1 MSAEAHAPTASEY
14 IVHHLTHWQSGK
26 MGGIVDLSVVNI
38 DSLIFSITLGV
49 LGYFLLWN
57 AARKATS
64 GVPGRFQAAVEILVA
79 AEILVTVETLAVAIP
94 VAAVTLATIA
104 SQAPVTR
111 THKTLIM

>member
-26 MGGIVDLSVVNI
+26 MGGIVDLSVFNI

-49 LGYFLLWN
+49 LGCFFLWQ

-64 GVPGRFQAAVEILVA
+64 GVGVDDFCLDFPAECHGFVA
-79 AEILVTVETLAVAIP
+79 AGSAANDLAKAFR
-94 VAAVTLATIA
+94 
-104 SQAPVTR
+104 TR
-111 THKTLIM
+111 ACLPAQRAYG